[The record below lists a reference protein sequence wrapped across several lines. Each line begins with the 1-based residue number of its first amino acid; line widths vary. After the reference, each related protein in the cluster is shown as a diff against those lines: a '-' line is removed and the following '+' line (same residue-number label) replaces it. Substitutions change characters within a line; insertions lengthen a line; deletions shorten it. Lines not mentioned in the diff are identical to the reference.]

1 MAVREQLER
10 ELRARGWGASLER
23 RAAAQGGL
31 SEWAGTA
38 GSRLT
43 RHALQWAAGGAR
55 VAWVDPC
62 DCLDPASAQR
72 AGVKLEQLLWLRGD
86 RGRAELRGM
95 EGLSRWNEML
105 NLLAQC
111 GAVERIVADFLDWP
125 AEEMRRI
132 PRSAWFRLQRG
143 LEQGG
148 KTEML
153 LLTSAA
159 VAGRCAITR
168 RAPELVVAL
177 GRSCRGRGGAD
188 QREASGAKPPAKT
201 GYAWRRRA

>member
-1 MAVREQLER
+1 MAVRAELER

-23 RAAAQGGL
+23 RAPAHAGL

-38 GSRLT
+38 GSSRLT
-43 RHALQWAAGGAR
+43 RDALRWAAGGVR

-72 AGVKLEQLLWLRGD
+72 AGVELEQLLWLRGD
-86 RGRAELRGM
+86 RGWAELRGL
-95 EGLSRWNEML
+95 EGLSRWNEIL
-105 NLLAQC
+105 NLLAQS
-111 GAVERIVADFLDWP
+111 GAVERMVADFLDWP

-143 LEQGG
+143 LEQSG

-153 LLTSAA
+153 LLTPAA
-159 VAGRCAITR
+159 VAGRCAVAR
-168 RAPELVVAL
+168 RGVAQAAAAL
-177 GRSCRGRGGAD
+177 AM
-188 QREASGAKPPAKT
+188 
-201 GYAWRRRA
+201 RRRA